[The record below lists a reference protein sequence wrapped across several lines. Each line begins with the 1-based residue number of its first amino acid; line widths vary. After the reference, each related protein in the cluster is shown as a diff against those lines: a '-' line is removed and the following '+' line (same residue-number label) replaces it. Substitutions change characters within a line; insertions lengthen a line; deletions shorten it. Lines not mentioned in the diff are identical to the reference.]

1 MKAISGK
8 EMCRILERK
17 GWVCT
22 RIRGSHH
29 RYQKAGQ
36 SPVVVPVH
44 GNKTLK
50 RGTQH
55 EIMKNAGLTESDL

>member
-1 MKAISGK
+1 
-8 EMCRILERK
+8 MCRILERH

-29 RYQKAGQ
+29 GFEKSGQ
-36 SPVVVPVH
+36 PPVVVPVH

-50 RGTQH
+50 TGTLR
-55 EIMKNAGLTESDL
+55 EIMKNAGLTEADL